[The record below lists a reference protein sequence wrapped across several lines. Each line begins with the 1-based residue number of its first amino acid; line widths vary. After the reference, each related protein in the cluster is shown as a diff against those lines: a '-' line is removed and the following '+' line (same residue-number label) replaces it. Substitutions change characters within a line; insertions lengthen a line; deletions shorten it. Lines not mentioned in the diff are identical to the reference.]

1 MLLALKLISV
11 PGMLGAASL
20 AARRWGPSV
29 AGWLSALPLTSGLV
43 LLFLTMEQ
51 GRFFAVAA
59 ANGSLLGLVPLCSFY
74 LGYAAAA
81 RRFPWYV
88 CLVVG
93 LLGCVSL
100 TAAFNTFAPETLVS
114 LALGLSAITFTYLV
128 IPHPALSDAPPRPSL
143 FWEIPVRMAVA
154 CGVVL
159 FITGAADRLGPHLA
173 GLLTSFPAS
182 SGVLAPF
189 IHREMGAGGAIRI
202 LRGVAI
208 GLTSFATFFA
218 TVALLLPLASLSIAF
233 TIAAV
238 ATLAVHAL
246 ILKTVIA
253 RVGTQG

>member
-11 PGMLGAASL
+11 PGMLGAASV
-20 AARRWGPSV
+20 AERRWGPTV
-29 AGWLSALPLTSGLV
+29 AGWLAALPLTSGLV

-81 RRFPWYV
+81 RRLPWYA

-100 TAAFNTFAPETLVS
+100 TAAFNGFAPETLVS
-114 LALGLSAITFTYLV
+114 LVAGLAAITFTYWV
-128 IPHPALSDAPPRPSL
+128 IPHPARSEAPPRTSL
-143 FWEIPVRMAVA
+143 FWEIPLRMVVA

-159 FITGAADRLGPHLA
+159 FITGAADRLGPHLS
-173 GLLTSFPAS
+173 GLLTAFPAT

-189 IHREMGAGGAIRI
+189 THRELGASGAIRI

-208 GLTSFATFFA
+208 GLTSFATFF
-218 TVALLLPLASLSIAF
+218 
-233 TIAAV
+233 
-238 ATLAVHAL
+238 
-246 ILKTVIA
+246 
-253 RVGTQG
+253 